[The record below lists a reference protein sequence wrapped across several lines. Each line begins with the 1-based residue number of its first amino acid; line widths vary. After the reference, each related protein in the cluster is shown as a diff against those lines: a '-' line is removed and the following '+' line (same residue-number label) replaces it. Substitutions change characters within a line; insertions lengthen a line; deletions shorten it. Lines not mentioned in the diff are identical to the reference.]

1 MEDLTLRQLESLAID
16 YFECRLSRV
25 EEADLRKALLLSPHT
40 SALLDECRLAMG
52 LEATIRRSIP
62 AADTPRKEPRPR
74 RSPLAWLSVAAS
86 VAVVITAGSF
96 FASRHHST
104 PATEYY
110 AEVYVNGR
118 QITDSHEAAAIAE
131 RNRAAL
137 LARKDSLLRYFM
149 GEQAR
154 SLADMN
160 RLLDK
165 VQTTA
170 SNR

>member
-16 YFECRLSRV
+16 YFECRLSR
-25 EEADLRKALLLSPHT
+25 EQEAALRKVLLLSPHS
-40 SALLDECRLAMG
+40 SALIDECRLAMG

-62 AADTPRKEPRPR
+62 AANAPRQEPRPR

-96 FASRHHST
+96 FASRHHSST
-104 PATEYY
+104 ATEYY

-170 SNR
+170 TTR